1 MARTVRP
8 AAGAQAWP
16 GPGSRQASPLRA
28 PSLQAR
34 HRARRWSPATRTES
48 PWETAAQTA
57 AHSPLSPPPGPPL
70 HLAFP
75 RENSQPGCL
84 RPAARH
90 VTVGHQPHVTTLSL
104 SALLHS
110 GHAH

>member
-16 GPGSRQASPLRA
+16 GRGSRQASPLRA
-28 PSLQAR
+28 PSLQTR
-34 HRARRWSPATRTES
+34 HHARRWSPATRTES